1 MAKNDYS
8 NASRN
13 LGILSIVIGLL
24 IPMAGIILGIIG
36 LCVKKSKSY
45 GRDVALSVTG
55 IAVSMFAWIIYIFVF
70 LGSLF

>member
-24 IPMAGIILGIIG
+24 IPMAGIILGNN
-36 LCVKKSKSY
+36 
-45 GRDVALSVTG
+45 RF
-55 IAVSMFAWIIYIFVF
+55 MR
-70 LGSLF
+70 